1 MKHEQF
7 REWVQLSVV
16 GELSDAMQELLDN
29 HLRECSECREEL
41 ARLKQ
46 FTAAIAGDTP
56 LAVDDR
62 LLREAREQLRVA
74 LLERRFRT
82 SIAARALEVM
92 REWFARDYR
101 MSLAGVAMSALGVF
115 IGYVIFSQPQTVHEN
130 ALPVEPGV
138 VLQASETA
146 NGREPFTQG
155 ETRTSNVN
163 LIDAG
168 GRDGIVDFTFD
179 AVTPMHVRGNINDER
194 VQKVLA
200 RALTTEDNAGVR
212 LKTVNALASQMP
224 AQKTPDPGTKAALIS
239 ALEGDENPG
248 VRQQALCVLLR
259 YRFDGEIREALVYTL
274 MHDKNSG
281 MRIAAINGLAT
292 ASVDGYE
299 MNSDILEVLK
309 HKIQSDKNN
318 YVRRQAQT
326 VLEEVTHR

>member
-7 REWVQLSVV
+7 KEWVHLSVV
-16 GELSDAMQELLDN
+16 GELSDAIQELLDN
-29 HLRECSECREEL
+29 HLLECSECRDEL
-41 ARLKQ
+41 SGLKE
-46 FTAAIAGDTP
+46 FTATVAGHTP
-56 LAVDDR
+56 PVVSEQ
-62 LLREAREQLRVA
+62 LLREARQQLRVA

-82 SIAARALEVM
+82 SISTRAFETS
-92 REWFARDYR
+92 REWFAREYR
-101 MSLAGVAMSALGVF
+101 MGLAGLAMSVFGVF
-115 IGYVIFSQPQTVHEN
+115 IGYAIFSQPRAVHEN

-138 VLQASETA
+138 VQPAAETVSS
-146 NGREPFTQG
+146 RESFTQG

-168 GRDGIVDFTFD
+168 GRDGVVDFTFD
-179 AVTPMHVRGNINDER
+179 AVTPMHVRGNINDEK

-224 AQKTPDPGTKAALIS
+224 GQKTPDPGTKAALIS
-239 ALEGDENPG
+239 ALEGDDNPG

-259 YRFDGEIREALVYTL
+259 YRFDADIREALVYTL

-292 ASVDGYE
+292 ATVDGYE
-299 MNSDILEVLK
+299 MNPNILEVLK
-309 HKIQSDKNN
+309 HKIQSDNNN